1 MILCNEESELTISDF
16 FLDYITPGSVPGLG
30 ANINKC
36 DYNQPPPPGKVCDV
50 DVKNW
55 YPCTK
60 ENKYNYHKSAPCI
73 FLKLNKVM
81 LIFFNNIFVTYP
93 CLSTLNYLTSSL
105 FNIYHL
111 F

>member
-1 MILCNEESELTISDF
+1 MYVRYLNNVKINFS
-16 FLDYITPGSVPGLG
+16 DYITPGSIPGLG

-73 FLKLNKVM
+73 FLKLNKV
-81 LIFFNNIFVTYP
+81 I
-93 CLSTLNYLTSSL
+93 
-105 FNIYHL
+105 
-111 F
+111 

>member
-1 MILCNEESELTISDF
+1 MRERLCYGYRSSNEENLIFT
-16 FLDYITPGSVPGLG
+16 DYITPGSIPGLG

-73 FLKLNKVM
+73 FLKLNKV
-81 LIFFNNIFVTYP
+81 T
-93 CLSTLNYLTSSL
+93 
-105 FNIYHL
+105 
-111 F
+111 